1 MIDGNRFGHSVGS
14 RVWNDVSLT
23 TSAYLYASLS
33 KSININEFLDFVYY
47 VCLDIFALDRTR
59 SMPFRRHGAL
69 SSGHQFGLDPKSIAI
84 IGVEIF

>member
-33 KSININEFLDFVYY
+33 KSIKDNKVRPRFS
-47 VCLDIFALDRTR
+47 DIHVR
-59 SMPFRRHGAL
+59 
-69 SSGHQFGLDPKSIAI
+69 GLVREPL
-84 IGVEIF
+84 